1 MSPTQTTYSINTIEA
16 PVWDNAD
23 ETLRKK
29 IVQLGL
35 IEYIQL
41 EMERALEKRKITKQK
56 LLEELDII
64 V

>member
-1 MSPTQTTYSINTIEA
+1 MSPTQTTYSINTIDA

-23 ETLRKK
+23 ENLRKK

-41 EMERALEKRKITKQK
+41 EMERGVEKRKITKQK
-56 LLEELDII
+56 ILDELNR
-64 V
+64 VQ